1 MSINSSRKIIR
12 AAAES
17 VGCKYRI
24 RRSGEVNFYGTMPNS
39 NKIGWYFVA
48 WDAEELALEIQSET
62 QTKTGNF

>member
-12 AAAES
+12 VAAES

-62 QTKTGNF
+62 QTQGN